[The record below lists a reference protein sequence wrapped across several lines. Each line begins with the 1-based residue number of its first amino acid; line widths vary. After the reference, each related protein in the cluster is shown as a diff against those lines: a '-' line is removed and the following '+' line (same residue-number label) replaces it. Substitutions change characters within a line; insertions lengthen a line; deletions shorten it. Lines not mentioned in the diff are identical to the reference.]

1 MDEVSAIISTLHT
14 GSKNWL
20 QPKKLGCRRR
30 AVIRTEFEG
39 DVANFMS
46 LVGGFVPSI
55 SAVML
60 QAPPLHG
67 CWAIRRLS
75 GFSSTCRRSRALSFP
90 LLLCSVVFLPGL
102 FQRGCAEP
110 LGFVPG
116 RAHRRNPKKIP
127 MVQNVGIWSAG
138 RSERRRRASCPRRTQ
153 RSARQTCTSRFGR
166 GPCHGLQTF
175 RVSAE
180 KDWVCM
186 KMSFSPESDHAGRT
200 TFSRP
205 TKIE

>member
-46 LVGGFVPSI
+46 LVGGFVRLFQLSCCW
-55 SAVML
+55 
-60 QAPPLHG
+60 PLHCTGAGRYEG
-67 CWAIRRLS
+67 CLASARHAEGRGS
-75 GFSSTCRRSRALSFP
+75 QFSSSSVQCCVPARPLPEGLCRASRFRSRACPSP
-90 LLLCSVVFLPGL
+90 QPQKNSDG
-102 FQRGCAEP
+102 
-110 LGFVPG
+110 
-116 RAHRRNPKKIP
+116 
-127 MVQNVGIWSAG
+127 QNVGIWSAG